1 MAFRARRGVS
11 DLVSEPAHSPWQGR
25 GMLLLQGD
33 PDPVAS
39 WAQRGLMPVYVVPLE
54 GWTAVLPAGPS
65 QASPP
70 YDDTLKTLAGR
81 PVPSRLRS
89 AIGLFVVDGKAMI
102 SAHPCGWRAVQRWFV
117 WSPGEGVVQP
127 RQLVAGRPAD
137 LVAAAGTRDRTARRR
152 VRDRLVDAAG
162 DAPGLLRELLAV
174 LGSPG
179 SKGPSVTR
187 LGTRLSWRRTRWS
200 PVWWCWTTAVATSA
214 RQSACSSA
222 SAPASSLSLI
232 HISEPTRLGM

>member
-1 MAFRARRGVS
+1 
-11 DLVSEPAHSPWQGR
+11 
-25 GMLLLQGD
+25 LQGG

-39 WAQRGLMPVYVVPLE
+39 WAQRGLMPVHVVPLE

-127 RQLVAGRPAD
+127 RQLIAGRPAD

-152 VRDRLVDAAG
+152 VRDMLVDAGG

-174 LGSPG
+174 LGLPG
-179 SKGPSVTR
+179 SDLFDGGQDPAAAPGATKVEPGEQH
-187 LGTRLSWRRTRWS
+187 
-200 PVWWCWTTAVATSA
+200 VARFERIISDEA
-214 RQSACSSA
+214 RHKAE
-222 SAPASSLSLI
+222 L
-232 HISEPTRLGM
+232 EED

>member
-39 WAQRGLMPVYVVPLE
+39 WARRGLMPVHVVPLQ

-65 QASPP
+65 QAIPP

-89 AIGLFVVDGKAMI
+89 AIGLFAVDGNAVI
-102 SAHPCGWRAVQRWFV
+102 SAHSCGWRATQKWFV
-117 WSPGEGVVQP
+117 WSPGQGVVQP
-127 RQLVAGRPAD
+127 RQLVVGRPAD
-137 LVAAAGTRDRTARRR
+137 LIRAAGTYERGARSLVRDILRSEERR
-152 VRDRLVDAAG
+152 VGKEGR
-162 DAPGLLRELLAV
+162 
-174 LGSPG
+174 S
-179 SKGPSVTR
+179 
-187 LGTRLSWRRTRWS
+187 RWS
-200 PVWWCWTTAVATSA
+200 P
-214 RQSACSSA
+214 
-222 SAPASSLSLI
+222 
-232 HISEPTRLGM
+232 

>member
-1 MAFRARRGVS
+1 
-11 DLVSEPAHSPWQGR
+11 
-25 GMLLLQGD
+25 MLLLQGG

-39 WAQRGLMPVYVVPLE
+39 WAQRGLMPVHVVPLE

-127 RQLVAGRPAD
+127 RQLIAGRPAD

-152 VRDRLVDAAG
+152 VRDMLVDAGG

-174 LGSPG
+174 LGLPG
-179 SKGPSVTR
+179 SDLFDGGQDPAAAPGATKVEPGEQH
-187 LGTRLSWRRTRWS
+187 
-200 PVWWCWTTAVATSA
+200 VARFERIISDEA
-214 RQSACSSA
+214 RHKAE
-222 SAPASSLSLI
+222 L
-232 HISEPTRLGM
+232 EED